1 MVLTKVLHTYPQPI
15 AYAYGCIL
23 RSSSKSEPEQL
34 DRILRCAEVTARYL
48 TAMAI
53 ATFAARC
60 DDTNIAPP
68 EALIKFNGNLSF
80 GHFVSVIQAVA
91 GLKTSHPLQSQFSA
105 SFLKKTSSAKG
116 KLEILNKLRNDIG
129 HEIKGLNEDT
139 ARQIFINQQ
148 PLKTLEEL
156 LEGIEPLCVLPLFL
170 VDTQQPIRKITH
182 IWRLLLMGESKDP
195 IPQQVS
201 VSEPFMDDKRLYIG
215 TSEGVLPLHPT
226 LVWDLEENRSARG
239 IYIIHQILKDRLE
252 YSSQIAENQ
261 PITPPVPDDILS
273 LTQGKIVEIE
283 TIKLQDGRSFADEWQ
298 ERRNSYS
305 SSQINITQPVD
316 WSSLDKAT
324 LKRYIDILKMKLQR
338 DDDDLEID
346 GIKLDWNKHEEVIR
360 LVFFDG
366 RGELT
371 ADERRQVL
379 LLFGQKQQIRQAIG
393 RDTLDLRV
401 RKDPEQRWD
410 KRDEFSGNLIEAI
423 FRAITFISTHHPL
436 FGDLSGES
444 LQVPT
449 GSTDYI
455 AVREALVNL
464 IIHQDYNDPRTVA
477 QIELEPDRTKMVN
490 AGSSLVSEQERI
502 DGGTSTARNPI
513 VARALKLI
521 GFAELAGSGLREV
534 SRVWRDAQRRP
545 PTIRSEE
552 QNNRFSIE
560 LDSRL
565 LEIVIDAFWQK
576 RLGAKVSPEEA
587 KLLSLLSGFPQG
599 MTLAQMC
606 AGTGQRSEDA
616 LSRCQRL
623 LHQALLD
630 VDGEKYRL
638 KEHLLELA
646 KEAEG

>member
-1 MVLTKVLHTYPQPI
+1 MDEKCLYV
-15 AYAYGCIL
+15 
-23 RSSSKSEPEQL
+23 
-34 DRILRCAEVTARYL
+34 
-48 TAMAI
+48 
-53 ATFAARC
+53 
-60 DDTNIAPP
+60 
-68 EALIKFNGNLSF
+68 
-80 GHFVSVIQAVA
+80 
-91 GLKTSHPLQSQFSA
+91 
-105 SFLKKTSSAKG
+105 
-116 KLEILNKLRNDIG
+116 
-129 HEIKGLNEDT
+129 
-139 ARQIFINQQ
+139 
-148 PLKTLEEL
+148 
-156 LEGIEPLCVLPLFL
+156 GI
-170 VDTQQPIRKITH
+170 
-182 IWRLLLMGESKDP
+182 
-195 IPQQVS
+195 
-201 VSEPFMDDKRLYIG
+201 
-215 TSEGVLPLHPT
+215 SEGVLPLHPT

-239 IYIIHQILKDRLE
+239 IYIIHQILKDRLD
-252 YSSQIAENQ
+252 YRSQVAENQ
-261 PITPPVPDDILS
+261 PITPPTPNDILS
-273 LTQGKIVEIE
+273 LTQGKIVELD
-283 TIKLQDGRSFADEWQ
+283 TIKLQDGRSFAQEWL
-298 ERRNSYS
+298 ELRDSYFS
-305 SSQINITQPVD
+305 GQINSTQPVD
-316 WSSLDKAT
+316 WSLLDRAT
-324 LKRYIDILKMKLQR
+324 LKRYTNLLKIKLQR
-338 DDDDLEID
+338 DDLEVD
-346 GIKLDWNKHEEVIR
+346 GIKLDWNKHEEIIR

-371 ADERRQVL
+371 ADERRQIL

-410 KRDEFSGNLIEAI
+410 ERDEFCGNLIEAI
-423 FRAITFISTHHPL
+423 FRAIDFISKHHPL
-436 FGDLSGES
+436 FGNLSEES

-464 IIHQDYNDPRTVA
+464 IIHQDYSDPRTVA

-545 PTIRSEE
+545 PTIRSDE

-565 LEIVIDAFWQK
+565 VEIVIDAFWHK

-623 LHQALLD
+623 SQQALLD
-630 VDGEKYRL
+630 MDGEKYRL

>member
-1 MVLTKVLHTYPQPI
+1 MVLTKVLQTYPQPI

-60 DDTNIAPP
+60 DDANTAPP
-68 EALIKFNGNLSF
+68 EALTKFNGNLSF

-91 GLKTSHPLQSQFSA
+91 KLTIGHPLESQFAA
-105 SFLKKTSSAKG
+105 SFSKKSSAKG
-116 KLEILNKLRNDIG
+116 KLEILLELRNQIG
-129 HEIKGLNEDT
+129 HDLKGSNENT
-139 ARQIFINQQ
+139 ATQIFNTKQ
-148 PLKTLEEL
+148 PRQTLEEL
-156 LEGIEPLCVLPLFL
+156 LEGLEPLCVLPLFL
-170 VDTQQPIRKITH
+170 VDTQQPIHKVIH
-182 IWRLLLMGESKDP
+182 IWRLMLMGESQDP
-195 IPQQVS
+195 MPEKVS
-201 VSEPFMDDKRLYIG
+201 VSEAFMDEKRLYVG
-215 TSEGVLPLHPT
+215 TNDGVLPLHPT

-239 IYIIHQILKDRLE
+239 IYLIHHISEKGLAYRA
-252 YSSQIAENQ
+252 QIAENQ
-261 PITPPVPDDILS
+261 PTTPPIPDDMLS
-273 LTQGKIVEIE
+273 LTQGKIVELD
-283 TIKLQDGRSFADEWQ
+283 TIKLHDGRSFADEWQ
-298 ERRNSYS
+298 ERRDSYS
-305 SSQINITQPVD
+305 SDRINSTQPVD
-316 WSSLDKAT
+316 WSLLDRAT
-324 LKRYIDILKMKLQR
+324 LKRYNNLLKIKLQR
-338 DDDDLEID
+338 DDLEVD

-393 RDTLDLRV
+393 RDILDLRV

-410 KRDEFSGNLIEAI
+410 ERDEFSGNLIEAI
-423 FRAITFISTHHPL
+423 FRAIAFISKHHPL
-436 FGDLSGES
+436 FGNLSEES

-521 GFAELAGSGLREV
+521 GFADLAGSGLREV

-545 PTIRSEE
+545 PTIRSDE

-565 LEIVIDAFWQK
+565 LEIVTDAFWRK
-576 RLGAKVSPEEA
+576 RLGVDVSPEEA

-623 LHQALLD
+623 SHEKLLD
-630 VDGEKYRL
+630 VDGEKYSL
-638 KEHLLELA
+638 KEYLLKPA

>member
-1 MVLTKVLHTYPQPI
+1 MVLTKVLQTYPQPI

-53 ATFAARC
+53 ATFAARA
-60 DDTNIAPP
+60 DANVTLP
-68 EALIKFNGNLSF
+68 EALIKFNGKLSF

-91 GLKTSHPLQSQFSA
+91 KLKINHPLQPQFSQ
-105 SFLKKTSSAKG
+105 SFQDKKSPAKER
-116 KLEILNKLRNDIG
+116 LEPLLNLRNELG
-129 HEIKGLNEDT
+129 HDLRGLNENT
-139 ARQIFINQQ
+139 ARQTLITKK
-148 PLKTLEEL
+148 PLITLEEL
-156 LEGIEPLCVLPLFL
+156 LVGIEPLCALPLFI
-170 VDTQQPIRKITH
+170 VDTQKPIQKIMN
-182 IWRLLLMGESKDP
+182 ISRLLMMGEQKDP
-195 IPQQVS
+195 IPQQIA
-201 VSEPFMDDKRLYIG
+201 VSEAFMENKCLYVG
-215 TSEGVLPLHPT
+215 TNAGVLPLHPM
-226 LVWDLEENRSARG
+226 LVWDLEQDRAAQG
-239 IYIIHQILKDRLE
+239 IYMIHQISADRLN
-252 YSSQIAENQ
+252 YRSLVAENQ
-261 PITPPVPDDILS
+261 PINPPVSDDMLS
-273 LTQGKIVEIE
+273 LTQGKIIEIE
-283 TIKLQDGRSFADEWQ
+283 TIKLQDGRSFAQEWL
-298 ERRNSYS
+298 ELRDSYS
-305 SSQINITQPVD
+305 SGQINSTQPVD
-316 WSSLDKAT
+316 WSLLDRAT
-324 LKRYIDILKMKLQR
+324 LKRYTNLLKIKLQR
-338 DDDDLEID
+338 DDLEVEVD

-371 ADERRQVL
+371 ADERRQLL

-410 KRDEFSGNLIEAI
+410 ERDEFSGNLIEAI
-423 FRAITFISTHHPL
+423 FRAIAFISKHHPL

-464 IIHQDYNDPRTVA
+464 IIHQDYSDPRTVA

-545 PTIRSEE
+545 PTIRSDE
-552 QNNRFSIE
+552 QNNRFAIE

-576 RLGAKVSPEEA
+576 RLGVKVSPEEA

-623 LHQALLD
+623 SQQALLD
-630 VDGEKYRL
+630 MDGEKYRL

>member
-1 MVLTKVLHTYPQPI
+1 MVLTKVLQTYPQPI

-53 ATFAARC
+53 ATFAARE
-60 DDTNIAPP
+60 DANVAPP
-68 EALIKFNGNLSF
+68 EALIEFNGNLSF

-91 GLKTSHPLQSQFSA
+91 GLKTSHPLQSQFSV

-116 KLEILNKLRNDIG
+116 KLEILNKLRNDLG
-129 HEIKGLNEDT
+129 HDLKGLNEDT
-139 ARQIFINQQ
+139 ARHIFITQQ
-148 PLKTLEEL
+148 PLQTLEGL
-156 LEGIEPLCVLPLFL
+156 LEGVEPLCVLPLFL
-170 VDTQQPIRKITH
+170 VDTQQPIRKIIH
-182 IWRLLLMGESKDP
+182 IWRLMLMGESKDP
-195 IPQQVS
+195 IPQQVA
-201 VSEPFMDDKRLYIG
+201 VSEAFMDEKCLYVGI
-215 TSEGVLPLHPT
+215 SEGVLPLHPT

-239 IYIIHQILKDRLE
+239 IYIIHQILKDRLD
-252 YSSQIAENQ
+252 YRSQVAENQ
-261 PITPPVPDDILS
+261 PITPPTPNDILS
-273 LTQGKIVEIE
+273 LTQGKIVELD
-283 TIKLQDGRSFADEWQ
+283 TIKLQDGRSFAQEWL
-298 ERRNSYS
+298 ELRDSYFS
-305 SSQINITQPVD
+305 GQINSTQPVD
-316 WSSLDKAT
+316 WSLLDKVT
-324 LKRYIDILKMKLQR
+324 LRRYTNLLKIKLQR
-338 DDDDLEID
+338 DDLEVD

-371 ADERRQVL
+371 ADERRQIL

-410 KRDEFSGNLIEAI
+410 ERDEFSGNLIEAI
-423 FRAITFISTHHPL
+423 FRAIDFISKHHPL
-436 FGDLSGES
+436 FGNLSEES

-477 QIELEPDRTKMVN
+477 QIELEPERTKMVN

-521 GFAELAGSGLREV
+521 GFADLAGSGLREV

-545 PTIRSEE
+545 PTIRSDE

-565 LEIVIDAFWQK
+565 VEIVIDAFWHK
-576 RLGAKVSPEEA
+576 RLGVKISPEEA

-623 LHQALLD
+623 SHEKLLD
-630 VDGEKYRL
+630 VDGEKYSL
-638 KEHLLELA
+638 KEYLLKPA

>member
-15 AYAYGCIL
+15 AYAYGCIE

-53 ATFAARC
+53 ATFAARE
-60 DDTNIAPP
+60 DANVMPP
-68 EALIKFNGNLSF
+68 EALTKFNGNLSF

-91 GLKTSHPLQSQFSA
+91 KLTIGHPLQSQFAA
-105 SFLKKTSSAKG
+105 SFSKKSLAKG
-116 KLEILNKLRNDIG
+116 KLEILLELRNQIG
-129 HEIKGLNEDT
+129 HDLKGSNENT
-139 ARQIFINQQ
+139 ATQIFNTKQ
-148 PLKTLEEL
+148 PLQTLEEL
-156 LEGIEPLCVLPLFL
+156 LEGLEPLCVLPLFI
-170 VDTQQPIRKITH
+170 VDTQQPIRKIIH
-182 IWRLLLMGESKDP
+182 IWRLMLMGQSQDP
-195 IPQQVS
+195 VPEKVS
-201 VSEPFMDDKRLYIG
+201 VSEAFMDEKRLYVG
-215 TSEGVLPLHPT
+215 TNEGVLPLHPT
-226 LVWDLEENRSARG
+226 LVWDLEENRAARG
-239 IYIIHQILKDRLE
+239 IYLIHHISEKGLAYRA
-252 YSSQIAENQ
+252 QIAENQ
-261 PITPPVPDDILS
+261 PTTPPIPDDMLS

-283 TIKLQDGRSFADEWQ
+283 TIKLQDGRSFAAEWL
-298 ERRNSYS
+298 ELRDSYFS
-305 SSQINITQPVD
+305 GQINSTQPVD

-423 FRAITFISTHHPL
+423 FRAIAFISKHHPL
-436 FGDLSGES
+436 FGNLSGES

-449 GSTDYI
+449 GSTDYV

-534 SRVWRDAQRRP
+534 SRVWRNAQRRP

-599 MTLAQMC
+599 MTIAQMC

-623 LHQALLD
+623 SQQALLD